1 MKDFLEKFSTSV
13 SGQNGTFIVQY
24 ENGDYKGYCKYVS
37 FPKTRY
43 QKDPIYL
50 LTECDMGD
58 VIEYVHKVSP
68 LTSDELTEVSMEIRN
83 HSLGVLMNY
92 LQDK

>member
-1 MKDFLEKFSTSV
+1 MKKFLTEFSTTI
-13 SGQNGTFIVQY
+13 SGENNSYQVMY
-24 ENGDYKGYCKYVS
+24 EKGEYKGYCKYVS

-68 LTSDELTEVSMEIRN
+68 LTSDELTNVNMEIRF

>member
-1 MKDFLEKFSTSV
+1 MKKFLTEFSTTI
-13 SGQNGTFIVQY
+13 SGENNSYQVMY
-24 ENGDYKGYCKYVS
+24 EKGEYKGYCKYVS

>member
-1 MKDFLEKFSTSV
+1 MYEK
-13 SGQNGTFIVQY
+13 G
-24 ENGDYKGYCKYVS
+24 EYKGYCKYVS

>member
-1 MKDFLEKFSTSV
+1 MKKFLNEFSTTI
-13 SGQNGTFIVQY
+13 SGENNSYQVMY
-24 ENGDYKGYCKYVS
+24 EKGEYKGYCKYVQY
-37 FPKTRY
+37 PKTRY
-43 QKDPIYL
+43 QSGPIYL

-68 LTSDELTEVSMEIRN
+68 LTSDELTNVNMEIRF